1 MTAWGAAGVAALA
14 LLASLAAMPG
24 PAWAQ
29 TLYGYEDG
37 LGMLHTSTRR
47 VDARYKE
54 LGALA
59 PGRKRPDHAALVAA
73 LREKDAIEQTIP
85 KGMGELV
92 AGLDV
97 RGAAVLRAAE
107 GYLGAPYLF
116 GGDTPAGIDCSGL
129 TRAVYLRLGASLPR
143 HSAHQAA
150 MGMAVERDM
159 LAPGDLLFFSTD
171 REAGINHVGIFLG
184 GGQMLHSSSR
194 AAGVRVERMDGG
206 DYARWYV
213 TARRIAAPAEA
224 KADAKAKAAP
234 QAASGAGARRVSTTA
249 ALDSARANL

>member
-1 MTAWGAAGVAALA
+1 MRPGRAFRS
-14 LLASLAAMPG
+14 LLAGMALCIVSGG
-24 PAWAQ
+24 PLWAQ

-47 VDARYKE
+47 VDERYKA

-59 PGRKRPDHAALVAA
+59 PGRKKPEHAALVAA
-73 LREKDAIEQTIP
+73 LREQNAILETIP

-97 RGAAVLRAAE
+97 GGVAVMRAAE
-107 GYLGAPYLF
+107 GYIGAPYLF
-116 GGDTPAGIDCSGL
+116 GGDTPAGVDCSGL
-129 TRAVYLRLGASLPR
+129 TRAVYQRLGASLPR

-150 MGMAVERDM
+150 MGVPVERDM
-159 LAPGDLLFFSTD
+159 LAPGDLVFFSTD

-184 GGQMLHSSSR
+184 GGRMLHASSR
-194 AAGVRVERMDGG
+194 AAGVRVERMDAG

-213 TARRIAAPAEA
+213 TARRIAAPAGT
-224 KADAKAKAAP
+224 AAIGGKS
-234 QAASGAGARRVSTTA
+234 ASGPDRRVGLA
-249 ALDSARANL
+249 PDGAGEPRATL

>member
-1 MTAWGAAGVAALA
+1 MTAWGAACVTVFA
-14 LLASLAAMPG
+14 LLAGLVATSD
-24 PAWAQ
+24 PARAQ

-37 LGMLHTSTRR
+37 LGMLHASTRR
-47 VDARYKE
+47 VDGRYRE
-54 LGALA
+54 LCALA
-59 PGRKRPDHAALVAA
+59 PGQKRPDHAALVAA
-73 LREKDAIEQTIP
+73 LREKDAIDQTIP

-97 RGAAVLRAAE
+97 RGEAVLRAAE

-116 GGDTPAGIDCSGL
+116 GGDTPVGIDCSGL
-129 TRAVYLRLGASLPR
+129 TRAVYLRLGACLPR

-150 MGMAVERDM
+150 MGVAVERDM

-213 TARRIAAPAEA
+213 TARRIAAPA
-224 KADAKAKAAP
+224 DAKAKAAS
-234 QAASGAGARRVSTTA
+234 QAASGAGERRVTTA
-249 ALDSARANL
+249 DAVNPTSANL